1 MLRLARALMWWPAVV
16 LLWRGLFAGIG
27 IGVIIGIGA
36 VLAVIGL
43 VAGLAEWHTGR
54 NTVLHGAA
62 SAAPGARQWR

>member
-1 MLRLARALMWWPAVV
+1 
-16 LLWRGLFAGIG
+16 
-27 IGVIIGIGA
+27 VIIGIGA